1 MRYIV
6 TGADGQL
13 GGRVAV
19 NMLNEVPGDQLIFTS
34 PNVSRIAKGTI
45 QAWEEQGVTIREA
58 DYNNKEQMIEA
69 FKGGDRIY
77 FVSGVVIG
85 PERVQQHK
93 NVIDA
98 AIAAGVK
105 HITYTSFLGANREG
119 YYQFVLPD
127 HTETEAYLRETGV
140 DYNIMRNNL
149 YMENYFTNSVM
160 LAFLSDNKWYTAAGE
175 GKATFIAKDDSGR
188 VATALLLGK
197 GEHNKDYDVVSG
209 ELISQHEICD
219 MISAASGI
227 DFEYITLDNDAFYQ
241 YLDSIHIPRDSH
253 GDYSKSPV
261 PWCSNDM
268 VTNEASIRDGLMAIE
283 TDTVEKL
290 TGRKPLTAR
299 DLVEQY
305 SFVWKNRVTSYAG
318 LNPNV
323 TNFSVKPK

>member
-13 GGRVAV
+13 GGRVAA
-19 NMLNEVPGDQLIFTS
+19 NMLNEVAGEQLIFTC
-34 PNVSRIAKGTI
+34 PDLKRLRKERVDIWK
-45 QAWEEQGVTIREA
+45 EKGVTIREA
-58 DYNNKEQMIEA
+58 NYDNKEQIIEA

-77 FVSGVVIG
+77 MVSGVIIG

-105 HITYTSFLGANREG
+105 HITYTSFFGANRPE
-119 YYQFVLPD
+119 YKQYVLPD
-127 HTETEAYLRETGV
+127 HTATEKYLIESGV

-149 YMENYFTNSVM
+149 YLENYLLNSVM
-160 LAFLSDNKWYTAAGE
+160 MANLDNNRWVSTAGE

-188 VATALLLGK
+188 VAAALLLGK
-197 GEHNKDYDVVSG
+197 GEHNKDYDVTG
-209 ELISQHEICD
+209 QLISQREISD
-219 MISAASGI
+219 MICEMSGI
-227 DFEYITLDNDAFYQ
+227 NYEYITLNNDEYYE
-241 YLDSIHIPRDSH
+241 YLDSINIPRDSH

-268 VTNEASIRDGLMAIE
+268 VTNESGIRDGLMAVE

-290 TGRKPLTAR
+290 TGRKPTNPR
-299 DLVEQY
+299 DLLEKY
-305 SFVWKNRVTSYAG
+305 SYVWKEKITTYWELGKVQ
-318 LNPNV
+318 
-323 TNFSVKPK
+323 